1 MYIIVLYIIVQY
13 ISYLFLV
20 DHIIETL
27 LDTSADV
34 DSLEPESILEGK
46 WIKEIVKKSGMKYKW
61 AKLVETKQRENKDI
75 QKRRVGLESCT
86 LFSK

>member
-1 MYIIVLYIIVQY
+1 MYIIVQY

-34 DSLEPESILEGK
+34 DSLEPDSILEGK
-46 WIKEIVKKSGMKYKW
+46 WIKEIVNKSGMKYKW

-75 QKRRVGLESCT
+75 QKRQVSLESCI

>member
-75 QKRRVGLESCT
+75 QKRRVSLESCT